1 MTLLRVAV
9 VGAGYWGPNLIR
21 NFHKLG
27 NCQLVAVADLDPK
40 ALNGIKR
47 SYGSVE
53 TTTDAGS
60 LLTRPDIDA
69 VAIATPPHTHYQL
82 ARKALE
88 NGKHVLIE
96 KPLTDST
103 ADAEELVKLAEKTKR
118 TLMVDHTFVYSGPVR
133 KIRGMVDSNELGE
146 IWYLDSVRIDLGL
159 FTNDT
164 NVVWDLAPHDLSIMG
179 YLLDARPVEVSATG
193 ASPVKYFD
201 GKVESIAYITVRL
214 DNGCIT
220 HFHLSWLSPVKIRRI
235 LIGGSKK
242 MLVYDHLDP
251 DHQVVIYDKGVDITS
266 EEERRRFLVQRRT
279 GDMYAPKIDQ
289 TEPLE
294 TMCKHFV
301 ECALTGKRPIT
312 DGVSGL
318 NVVRLIEATMES
330 MRLGGAVVAL

>member
-9 VGAGYWGPNLIR
+9 IGAGYWGPNLIR

-27 NCQLVAVADLDPK
+27 NCQLVAVADLNQK
-40 ALNGIKR
+40 TLNSIKHNY
-47 SYGSVE
+47 SSVE
-53 TTTDAGS
+53 TTTDAEG
-60 LLTRPDIDA
+60 LLTRADVDA
-69 VAIATPPHTHYQL
+69 VAIATPPHTHFQL

-103 ADAEELVKLAEKTKR
+103 ADAEELVRLADKAKR
-118 TLMVDHTFVYSGPVR
+118 TLMVDHTFVYSGAVR
-133 KIRGMVDSNELGE
+133 KIREMIDGNELGE

-159 FTNDT
+159 FTHDT
-164 NVVWDLAPHDLSIMG
+164 NVVWDLAPHDLSIMS
-179 YLLDARPVEVSATG
+179 YLLNARPTQVSATG
-193 ASPVKYFD
+193 ASPVEHFANRS
-201 GKVESIAYITVRL
+201 ESISYITVRL
-214 DNGCIT
+214 DNGCIA

-242 MLVYDHLDP
+242 MLVYDHLEP

-266 EEERRRFLVQRRT
+266 EEERRRLLVQRRT

-294 TMCKHFV
+294 TMCKHFA
-301 ECALTGKRPIT
+301 ECALTGKKPIS
-312 DGVSGL
+312 DGAAGL
-318 NVVRLIEATMES
+318 KVVRLIEASIES
-330 MRLGGAVVAL
+330 MRSGGAVVTL